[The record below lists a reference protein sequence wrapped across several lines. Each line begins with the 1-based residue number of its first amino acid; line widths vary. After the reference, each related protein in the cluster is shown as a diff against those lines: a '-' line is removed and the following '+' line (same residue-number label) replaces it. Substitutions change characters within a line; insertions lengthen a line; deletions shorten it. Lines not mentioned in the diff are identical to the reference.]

1 LDYYPASGTLRGFQ
15 LDTIDLP
22 DPSIL
27 KAPIKKL
34 ANIADQCTEAL
45 EQYSRYLGR
54 KGRIKKI

>member
-34 ANIADQCTEAL
+34 ANIADQCTEVL
-45 EQYSRYLGR
+45 
-54 KGRIKKI
+54 